1 MMKNYEVVIGLEVHA
16 QLLTKTKMFCSCSSN
31 YQDTKPNS
39 LTCPICLG
47 LPGSL
52 PVINA
57 QAINLAIIAGLAT
70 NCTIS
75 QKTKFDRKNYFYPD
89 LMKGYQISQY
99 DLPIA
104 TDGFLSIGAHLES
117 KTIRIQRIHL
127 EEDVAKLI
135 HDDELLHSKSSHID
149 VNRSGIALIE
159 IVSHP
164 DLCNADESVTYL
176 SELKS
181 ILQFCDVSDAN
192 MEEGNFRCDANI
204 SLRPIGSQTL
214 GTKVE
219 IKNMNSFRS
228 IYSAINYEI
237 QRQSKLLHEGKEV
250 IQQTR
255 GWNDENQVTIN
266 QRLKEGESDYMYFP
280 EPDLPPIFIDPAV
293 VDKFAK
299 TIPVLPN
306 KRKVLYINQY
316 KLSDKDADQLLADKN
331 YSDYFNSVL
340 SDTSFSEVQ
349 NIPKIICNLMNGELT
364 RLLKTNTINILDIKI
379 KPKDFLEICL
389 LIANNSLSSNMAK
402 NVLQE
407 MFVTGN
413 SPNQITEKN
422 NISQITDE
430 EYISENVTNVLNQNQ
445 NAVQDF
451 AQGKSVAKK
460 YLIGQIMK
468 ATLGKADPQVIN
480 KLLQEYLDRL
490 SN

>member
-1 MMKNYEVVIGLEVHA
+1 MKDYEVVIGLEVHA
-16 QLLTKTKMFCSCSSN
+16 QLLTKSKMFCSCSSN
-31 YQDTKPNS
+31 YQDATPNS
-39 LTCPICLG
+39 LTCPVCLG

-52 PVINA
+52 PVINE
-57 QAINLAIIAGLAT
+57 QAINLGIIAALAT

-75 QKTKFDRKNYFYPD
+75 QKTKFDRKNYYYPD

-104 TDGFLSIGAHLES
+104 TDGFLSIKAHSEI

-135 HDDELLHSKSSHID
+135 HDEKLLHSKSSYID

-164 DLCNADESVTYL
+164 DLRNADEAVTYL

-181 ILQFCDVSDAN
+181 ILQFCDVTNAN

-204 SLRPIGSQTL
+204 SLRPIGSQIL

-228 IYSAINYEI
+228 IYSAINYET
-237 QRQSKLLHEGKEV
+237 QRQSKILDKGKEV
-250 IQQTR
+250 IQETR
-255 GWNDENQVTIN
+255 GWNDKNQVTLN

-280 EPDLPPIFIDPAV
+280 EPDLPPIFIDPDV

-299 TIPVLPN
+299 KIPPLPN
-306 KRKVLYINQY
+306 ERKVLYINRY

-331 YSDYFNSVL
+331 YSDYFDLVL
-340 SDTSFSEVQ
+340 SNTSGSKIQ
-349 NIPKIICNLMNGELT
+349 NIPKIVCNLMNGELT
-364 RLLKTNTINILDIKI
+364 RLLKTNAINILDIKI

-389 LIANNSLSSNMAK
+389 LISNNSLSSNMAK
-402 NVLQE
+402 NVLQG
-407 MFVTGN
+407 MFETGD
-413 SPNQITEKN
+413 SPIKIAEKN

-430 EYISENVTNVLNQNQ
+430 QYIFENVTYVLNQNQ

-451 AQGKSVAKK
+451 VEGKSVAKK

-468 ATLGKADPQVIN
+468 ATSGKADPRLIN
-480 KLLQEYLDRL
+480 KLLQEYLDKL
-490 SN
+490 SD